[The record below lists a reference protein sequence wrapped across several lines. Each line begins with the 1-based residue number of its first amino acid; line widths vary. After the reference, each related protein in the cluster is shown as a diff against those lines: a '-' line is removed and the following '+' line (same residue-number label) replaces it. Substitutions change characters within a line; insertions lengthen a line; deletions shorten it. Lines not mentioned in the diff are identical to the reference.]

1 MRKIFLAA
9 SILILTTSVWAKVS
23 ISKVEPMNWWV
34 GMNNTELQILVY
46 GEDIATTIPE
56 INYEGVTIE
65 SIKKVENS
73 NYVFIYLNIDKTTQ
87 PGKFPIIFK
96 SGKKT
101 VAEYEYELKER
112 NKKENIQQGFDASD
126 VIYLIMPDRFSN
138 GDPSNDSTK
147 DMLEK
152 ADRSNPDGRHGG
164 DLQGVINHLDYIA
177 ETGYTALWLNPFL
190 ENNQPKYTYHG
201 YAISDFYKVDSRH
214 GTNELF
220 VNLVD
225 EAHNKEVKVIMDMIF
240 NHCGGGHY
248 FNQDL
253 PSQDWIH
260 QHDEFT
266 RSNFRAPAVADPYAS
281 EADKTKMLTGWFDTN
296 MPDLNQNN
304 PLLATYLI
312 QNSIWWV
319 EYSGIDGIRVDTQ
332 PYPYKEFMAN
342 WAKAVMAE
350 YPDFNIVGEAWLQKI
365 PITAYFQKDNNNR
378 DGYNSNMPA
387 VTDFP
392 MYFALVAALNEN
404 EGWSEGMARLYY
416 ILAQDFSYP
425 DPNNLL
431 IFPDNHD
438 LNRYY
443 ESMGKDIR
451 KYKMGL
457 AFLLT
462 TRGIPQIYYGT
473 EILMD
478 GQEHQGHGFIRK
490 DFPGGWEGD
499 TTNSF
504 TVEGRTKEQD
514 EAYKFL
520 SNLLNWR
527 KNNDVIHE
535 GDLVHFLPEDGV
547 YVLFRFNESKTVMII
562 LNNNDSDDKELKTNR
577 FTEVIN
583 DFTKGKDII
592 TNTEIQ
598 DISTINIPAK
608 SAMIIE
614 LSK

>member
-1 MRKIFLAA
+1 MRKIFLAL
-9 SILILTTSVWAKVS
+9 SILFIASSAWSKVS

-34 GMNNTELQILVY
+34 GMNNPELQILVY
-46 GEDIATTIPE
+46 GENIATSTPE
-56 INYEGVTIE
+56 IDYTGVTIKE
-65 SIKKVENS
+65 VRKVENP
-73 NYVFIYLNIDKTTQ
+73 NYLFIYIHIDKTTQ
-87 PGKFPIIFK
+87 PGKFPILFK
-96 SGKKT
+96 LGEKT
-101 VAEYEYELKER
+101 VEIFEYELKER
-112 NKKENIQQGFDASD
+112 NTKKNIHQGFDASD
-126 VIYLIMPDRFSN
+126 AIYLVMPDRFSN

-147 DMLEK
+147 DMFEE
-152 ADRSNPDGRHGG
+152 ADRSNPNGRHGG
-164 DLQGVINHLDYIA
+164 DLQGVINHLDYIS

-190 ENNQPKYTYHG
+190 ENNQKELTYHG
-201 YAISDFYKVDSRH
+201 YAISDFYRVDPRH

-220 VNLVD
+220 VDLVD
-225 EAHNKEVKVIMDMIF
+225 EAHSKGVKIIMDMIF
-240 NHCGGGHY
+240 NHCGSGHY
-248 FNQDL
+248 FNKDL

-266 RSNFRAPAVADPYAS
+266 YSNFRAPTVTDSYAS
-281 EADKTKMLTGWFDTN
+281 EADKTKMLTGWFDRN

-304 PLLATYLI
+304 PLLATYFI

-319 EYSGIDGIRVDTQ
+319 EFSGIDGIRVDTQ
-332 PYPYKEFMAN
+332 PYPYKKFMAE

-350 YPDFNIVGEAWLQKI
+350 YSYFNIVGEAWLQKI
-365 PITAYFQKDNNNR
+365 PIAAYFQKDNNNK

-387 VTDFP
+387 ITDFP
-392 MYFALVAALNEN
+392 MYFALTAAFNEN
-404 EGWSEGMARLYY
+404 ESWTEGMARLYY
-416 ILAQDFSYP
+416 ILAQDFVYP

-431 IFPDNHD
+431 VFPDNHD

-478 GQEHQGHGFIRK
+478 GQEHEGHGFIRK

-499 TTNSF
+499 ITNAF
-504 TVEGRTKEQD
+504 KPEGRTEEQN
-514 EAYKFL
+514 EAYNFL

-527 KNNDVIHE
+527 KDNDVIHNGE
-535 GDLVHFLPEDGV
+535 LMHFLPEDGV
-547 YVLFRFNESKTVMII
+547 YVLFRYSENKTVMII
-562 LNNNDSDDKELKTNR
+562 LNNNENDSKELKTDR
-577 FTEVIN
+577 FAEVIK
-583 DFTKGKDII
+583 DYTKGMDII
-592 TNTEIQ
+592 TNLKLENL
-598 DISTINIPAK
+598 STIEVPAK
-608 SAMIIE
+608 STMIIE